1 MNRKVLLA
9 PIVPVCFAVAA
20 FCFPVRA
27 YSVEQ
32 LAPIGEASSL
42 ALVANKGVSI
52 EANDSIET
60 NGAFAK
66 DPMESTGDSEGA
78 ISDDVQTPSSADGE
92 DGSPSSVPET
102 SSEPSPLPSEPRI
115 SDLPA
120 ADIDEGVYVIS
131 NVGSN
136 RVLDVSGGSS
146 DSGANVQQ
154 YGQNDTPA
162 QRWRIEKYNG
172 HYLLVNVAS
181 GRVLD
186 VSGAKCANGTNV
198 QQYELNHTNAQ
209 LWDFVSRQDG
219 GYFIK
224 SCLGDY
230 VLDISGGSVSNG
242 ANAQI
247 FDWNATNAQV
257 WSLIK
262 IAQTIDDGLYRLG
275 SMIDGGQVV
284 DVPGGSLNDTAQV
297 QLYGSNDTLAQYWTF
312 AYNKSTGYYT
322 VRSAAS
328 GKVLDCRGGGVS
340 NGTAVQQYVENGTTA
355 QWWRVV
361 ANADGSVS
369 LISAKSGL
377 ALDVPGANSSNGSK
391 LQLYAANG
399 TLAQKWT
406 LSVPS
411 VFLHDGLYEIYSRV
425 DGNRLVDVAGGSKA
439 DDAKLQV
446 WNRNGTLAQKWSISV
461 CDDGSVLLKCANS
474 GKYISQSDGKLT
486 SVKESTECSHWVPRV
501 SPKGG
506 LILVNAV
513 SGTVIDLTGGNAA
526 AGTALQLYFNNLTAA
541 QAWHFVSTSLV
552 DDGYYVVV
560 NQSSDGR
567 VLDVAGGSCNAGTRV
582 QLYSANGTNAQ
593 KWRVRAL
600 GNGAYSLTAFVSG
613 KALDV
618 PGGNA
623 SNGSFVQQW
632 DWNGSG
638 AQMWVFRLADE
649 GGIAI
654 YSALNDGAYALADT
668 GSGLVLDDSSCSLW
682 RFDSTVVSEQPYADA
697 NAAQKR
703 LVDIAYSVPSPGY
716 NLCSEWISR
725 VFNAAGYGYA
735 DGDACD
741 MFWAYC
747 RDSNRANLKVGM
759 IIAVPSHSNT
769 WAGSIWGHIAIYIGD
784 GKVIE
789 NIGRINVRGL
799 DDWVNYYGTT
809 YTPLWGWYRNIA
821 LC

>member
-1 MNRKVLLA
+1 MKKPVLFA
-9 PIVPVCFAVAA
+9 PFIPACFAVAA
-20 FCFPVRA
+20 LCSPIQA
-27 YSVEQ
+27 YSIE
-32 LAPIGEASSL
+32 LAAPNDEALTSS
-42 ALVANKGVSI
+42 VVSTEDDSI
-52 EANDSIET
+52 EAD
-60 NGAFAK
+60 GAFDK
-66 DPMESTGDSEGA
+66 DSEGSTENA
-78 ISDDVQTPSSADGE
+78 GDIIPGDAQTPAMGDDGVDASS
-92 DGSPSSVPET
+92 PVPDAPV
-102 SSEPSPLPSEPRI
+102 EPSALPSNPQI

-120 ADIDEGVYVIS
+120 MDIDEGVYEIS
-131 NVGSN
+131 NAGSN
-136 RVLDVSGGSS
+136 RVLDVSGGSY
-146 DSGANVQQ
+146 DNGANVQQ
-154 YGQNDTPA
+154 YGQNGTPA
-162 QRWRIEKYNG
+162 QRWRIEKFNG

-181 GRVLD
+181 GKALD
-186 VSGAKCANGTNV
+186 VSGGNGANGTNV
-198 QQYELNHTNAQ
+198 QQYVLNHTNAQ
-209 LWDFVSRQDG
+209 LWDFVARQDG

-242 ANAQI
+242 GNAQVYS
-247 FDWNATNAQV
+247 WNATNAQV
-257 WSLIK
+257 WNLVK

-275 SMIDGGQVV
+275 SMLNGGQVV
-284 DVPGGSLNDTAQV
+284 DVTGGSLSDSAQT

-312 AYNKSTGYYT
+312 TYNKSTGYYT
-322 VRSAAS
+322 VRSAVS

-340 NGTAVQQYVENGTTA
+340 NGTAVQQYAENGTTA

-361 ANADGSVS
+361 VNSDGSVS

-377 ALDVPGANSSNGSK
+377 ALDVAGANSANGTR
-391 LQLYAANG
+391 LQLYSQNG

-406 LSVPS
+406 LSVPT
-411 VFLHDGLYEIYSRV
+411 VFVRDGLYEIYSRV
-425 DGNRLVDVAGGSKA
+425 DGNRLIDVSGGSKA

-446 WNRNGTLAQKWSISV
+446 WNRNGTLAQKWSVSV
-461 CDDGSVLLKCANS
+461 CDDGSVLIKGANS
-474 GKYISQSDGKLT
+474 GKYLSQSDGKLM
-486 SVKESTECSHWVPRV
+486 SAKEAVEGSHWIPRV
-501 SPKGG
+501 SPMGG
-506 LILVNAV
+506 LVLVNAV
-513 SGTVIDLTGGNAA
+513 SGAVIDLTDANAT
-526 AGTALQLYFNNLTAA
+526 AGTAIQMYANNFTAA
-541 QAWHFVSTSLV
+541 QAWRFVAASLI

-560 NQSSDGR
+560 NQSSGNR
-567 VLDVAGGSCNAGTRV
+567 VLDVAGGSSSAGARV
-582 QLYSANGTNAQ
+582 QLYTANGTNAQ
-593 KWRVRAL
+593 KWYVRSL

-618 PGGNA
+618 PSANA
-623 SNGSFVQQW
+623 SNGASVQQW

-638 AQMWVFRLADE
+638 AQKWLLRLADD

-654 YSALNDGAYALADT
+654 YSVLDDGSFALINSDK
-668 GSGLVLDDSSCSLW
+668 GLVLDSGASDSW
-682 RFDSTVVSEQPYADA
+682 RFDATIASGQPYADA
-697 NAAQKR
+697 NAAQRR

-725 VFNAAGYGYA
+725 VFDAAGYGYA

-747 RDSNRANLKVGM
+747 HDSNRANLKVGM

-789 NIGRINVRGL
+789 NIGRVNVRGL
-799 DDWVNYYGTT
+799 DDWVNFYGTT

>member
-42 ALVANKGVSI
+42 ALVANEGVSI

-66 DPMESTGDSEGA
+66 DPMESTGDSDGA

-411 VFLHDGLYEIYSRV
+411 VFFAR
-425 DGNRLVDVAGGSKA
+425 R
-439 DDAKLQV
+439 
-446 WNRNGTLAQKWSISV
+446 
-461 CDDGSVLLKCANS
+461 
-474 GKYISQSDGKLT
+474 
-486 SVKESTECSHWVPRV
+486 
-501 SPKGG
+501 
-506 LILVNAV
+506 
-513 SGTVIDLTGGNAA
+513 TVRDLFAC
-526 AGTALQLYFNNLTAA
+526 
-541 QAWHFVSTSLV
+541 
-552 DDGYYVVV
+552 
-560 NQSSDGR
+560 GR
-567 VLDVAGGSCNAGTRV
+567 KPPC
-582 QLYSANGTNAQ
+582 
-593 KWRVRAL
+593 
-600 GNGAYSLTAFVSG
+600 
-613 KALDV
+613 
-618 PGGNA
+618 
-623 SNGSFVQQW
+623 
-632 DWNGSG
+632 
-638 AQMWVFRLADE
+638 
-649 GGIAI
+649 
-654 YSALNDGAYALADT
+654 
-668 GSGLVLDDSSCSLW
+668 
-682 RFDSTVVSEQPYADA
+682 
-697 NAAQKR
+697 
-703 LVDIAYSVPSPGY
+703 
-716 NLCSEWISR
+716 
-725 VFNAAGYGYA
+725 
-735 DGDACD
+735 
-741 MFWAYC
+741 
-747 RDSNRANLKVGM
+747 
-759 IIAVPSHSNT
+759 
-769 WAGSIWGHIAIYIGD
+769 
-784 GKVIE
+784 
-789 NIGRINVRGL
+789 
-799 DDWVNYYGTT
+799 
-809 YTPLWGWYRNIA
+809 
-821 LC
+821 